1 MATIVET
8 LKCPVC
14 GWHWSLEAK
23 GSKRTTRGQIAD
35 STRGKFTFRRVNP
48 QGKIFISLRTY
59 QGKRE
64 GLPQVDIV
72 TLKQARDMSK
82 YQELIAYSS
91 RASLFNLESACTWPK
106 SFQIFNDPSH

>member
-23 GSKRTTRGQIAD
+23 GSKRITRGQVAD

-48 QGKIFISLRTY
+48 QGRIFISLRKC
-59 QGKRE
+59 QGERE
-64 GLPQVDIV
+64 GLPQVDTIIRE
-72 TLKQARDMSK
+72 QARDMSE
-82 YQELIAYSS
+82 YQELIASLT
-91 RASLFNLESACTWPK
+91 RASVFNS
-106 SFQIFNDPSH
+106 

>member
-8 LKCPVC
+8 VKCPVC

-23 GSKRTTRGQIAD
+23 GSKRITRGQVAD

-48 QGKIFISLRTY
+48 QGKIFISLRKC
-59 QGKRE
+59 QGGRE

-72 TLKQARDMSK
+72 TLHQARDMSK
-82 YQELIAYSS
+82 YQELIASLT
-91 RASLFNLESACTWPK
+91 RASVFYS
-106 SFQIFNDPSH
+106 